1 MSSSLW
7 LVPWAWRAQH
17 KLFWGKMKEVPLLLQ
32 FISFHLNLSF
42 ILKCRSEEAAPL
54 GPFGLFCAELW
65 LCQYIS
71 LAPLW
76 GVAEQ
81 RELLLEQ
88 RLRRVGQSLPSLKTA
103 LGKEKYGLTRPW
115 PSSERGQGVGERFG
129 QHWQL
134 DSPWTPGPYQCP
146 SADWSDSQLAT
157 FKKWSLRLYFP
168 HSQILSSRPVTC
180 NTCCSAVTAWVW
192 ISGVPVLYAT
202 SIILCFHKKRFSQF
216 LSWMTFC
223 VNNECEMHLT
233 CTHIEKFLQKNIWV
247 IKDALQEVGAPHKVS
262 AAVGTLP
269 AERMSLKI
277 YLKLTKRIIKQRRI
291 LKNALSSWETTS
303 FSIMSEQILG
313 PWREANWNKM
323 APPLTCIMMD
333 WERVL
338 TL

>member
-1 MSSSLW
+1 MGS
-7 LVPWAWRAQH
+7 H
-17 KLFWGKMKEVPLLLQ
+17 IHDLLLKGARVWGSGLASIGSSTLPGHLGL
-32 FISFHLNLSF
+32 ISAHQQTDQTPSWQPL
-42 ILKCRSEEAAPL
+42 RSD
-54 GPFGLFCAELW
+54 LW
-65 LCQYIS
+65 GYIS
-71 LAPLW
+71 LTAS
-76 GVAEQ
+76 
-81 RELLLEQ
+81 
-88 RLRRVGQSLPSLKTA
+88 QSLSN
-103 LGKEKYGLTRPW
+103 
-115 PSSERGQGVGERFG
+115 
-129 QHWQL
+129 
-134 DSPWTPGPYQCP
+134 
-146 SADWSDSQLAT
+146 
-157 FKKWSLRLYFP
+157 
-168 HSQILSSRPVTC
+168 RPVTC

-233 CTHIEKFLQKNIWV
+233 CTHIQKFLQKNIWV
-247 IKDALQEVGAPHKVS
+247 IKDALHEVGAPHTVS

-303 FSIMSEQILG
+303 FNIMSEQILG